1 MVESTNK
8 EGEEKK
14 PPTDEERKK
23 MRAEKNKE
31 WVKTVTDENPWG
43 DRPKW
48 EDMTVQQKIDDGPP
62 RYLKG
67 EKKTQII
74 GIEYDE
80 EGFPVLSD
88 EARKHQSVY
97 ENAEVPKTEPE
108 NKGEIT
114 KTAGGNPDMH
124 IELWDSWIRRTHRSH
139 KPYGKDVD
147 AKFKKRFEDAWKN
160 AENKTWTLVC
170 QEIADNTKDI
180 LEHTEQKQTY
190 ICCLAK
196 KDSYLRDE
204 KDQNDLRFYVGI
216 KGAGWYLEW
225 DINSEYLLI
234 IKSTC

>member
-1 MVESTNK
+1 
-8 EGEEKK
+8 
-14 PPTDEERKK
+14 
-23 MRAEKNKE
+23 
-31 WVKTVTDENPWG
+31 
-43 DRPKW
+43 
-48 EDMTVQQKIDDGPP
+48 
-62 RYLKG
+62 
-67 EKKTQII
+67 
-74 GIEYDE
+74 
-80 EGFPVLSD
+80 
-88 EARKHQSVY
+88 
-97 ENAEVPKTEPE
+97 
-108 NKGEIT
+108 
-114 KTAGGNPDMH
+114 MH

-160 AENKTWTLVC
+160 AENKNWTAVC

-234 IKSTC
+234 IKSTCQEDKDLIEETDQIKLKLQQVMVKEGGDAFAFKAYWIKHPTDDMSDEDDDD